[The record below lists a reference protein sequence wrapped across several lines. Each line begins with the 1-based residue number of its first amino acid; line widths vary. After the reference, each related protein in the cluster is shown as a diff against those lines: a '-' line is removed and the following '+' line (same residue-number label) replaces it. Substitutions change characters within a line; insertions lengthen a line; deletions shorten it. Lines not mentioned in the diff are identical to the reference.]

1 MQKTFLVLFLLIL
14 STISEAGA
22 QPPVAIAIHGG
33 AGTIIKEKMSADKEI
48 AIRAALEQAVKA
60 GHQILSSGGSAL
72 DAVSTAVILLEDSP
86 LFNAGKGAVYTYD
99 GGNEMDASIMHGK
112 DLDAGAVAG
121 VSRIK
126 NPILAARA
134 VMQQSPHV
142 MLSGSGAETF
152 ASSVGLELVA
162 PEYFQTRFRQ
172 QQWEKSQQAKTTATA
187 SQNPNRWFS
196 TVGAVALDKNGN
208 LAAATS
214 TGGMLNKRR
223 GRVGDSPIIGAGTYA
238 DNRVCAVS
246 ATGHG
251 EFFIRAAVAHDI
263 CSRARYLKIPLIEAA
278 QQVINH
284 DLVNM
289 KADGGVIT
297 LDPDG
302 NIGLVFN
309 TSGMYRASIDTLGKI
324 TVEIYQ
330 HTAKL
335 NKR

>member
-1 MQKTFLVLFLLIL
+1 MQKIFFVLFLLIV
-14 STISEAGA
+14 SAIGEAGT

-33 AGTIIKEKMSADKEI
+33 AGTISKEKMSAEKET
-48 AIRAALEQAVKA
+48 AIRTVLKQAVTA
-60 GHQILSSGGSAL
+60 GHQILISGGSAL
-72 DAVSTAVILLEDSP
+72 DAVSAAVILLEDSP

-152 ASSVGLELVA
+152 AGSVSLELVA
-162 PEYFQTRFRQ
+162 PEYFQTAFRQ
-172 QQWEKSQQAKTTATA
+172 QQWEKSRQPKTSAT
-187 SQNPNRWFS
+187 SRKNPSRWFS

-214 TGGMLNKRR
+214 TGGMLNKRW
-223 GRVGDSPIIGAGTYA
+223 GRIGDSPIIGAGTYA

-284 DLVNM
+284 ELVRM
-289 KADGGVIT
+289 GADGGVIT

-309 TSGMYRASIDTLGKI
+309 TTGMYRASINTLGEI

-330 HTAKL
+330 HTTKS
-335 NKR
+335 NNH